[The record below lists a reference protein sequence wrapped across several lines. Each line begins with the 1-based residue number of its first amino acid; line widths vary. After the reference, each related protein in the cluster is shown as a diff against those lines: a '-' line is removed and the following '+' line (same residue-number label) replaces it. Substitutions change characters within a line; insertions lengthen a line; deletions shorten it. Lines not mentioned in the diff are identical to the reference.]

1 MVGVVAV
8 LLVSGVASAQT
19 TDIAALANAGDA
31 TAQNRLGHAYF
42 LGQGMPQDYVG
53 AHRWYNLAASRA
65 TSDDQKRYAGT
76 RDEVATQMT
85 PAQIAEAQ
93 RLAREWQAAFDARQE

>member
-1 MVGVVAV
+1 MYAIGEGVPQDFLEAV
-8 LLVSGVASAQT
+8 RWHRL
-19 TDIAALANAGDA
+19 AADQGHT
-31 TAQNRLGHAYF
+31 TAQFGLGAAYF
-42 LGQGMPQDYVG
+42 VGEGVPQDYVG

>member
-1 MVGVVAV
+1 MTRRRLSVALVVAV

-42 LGQGMPQDYVG
+42 LGQGMPQDFTS
-53 AHRWYNLAASRA
+53 ASP
-65 TSDDQKRYAGT
+65 
-76 RDEVATQMT
+76 V
-85 PAQIAEAQ
+85 
-93 RLAREWQAAFDARQE
+93 EWFAAFHKRGGK

>member
-42 LGQGMPQDYVG
+42 LGQGMPQDYAQAVAWYRKAAEQG
-53 AHRWYNLAASRA
+53 YDDAQYNLGYMYLRACQTITDFCVLGAA
-65 TSDDQKRYAGT
+65 GWI
-76 RDEVATQMT
+76 V
-85 PAQIAEAQ
+85 
-93 RLAREWQAAFDARQE
+93 